1 MLSRI
6 RRWSILSVL
15 GLFFFMVIVDGSIVA
30 IAIPKVAQSLSIST
44 GATTLIISIYLI
56 TICATLLLFGQFGD
70 QYGRIKIFK
79 IGTFV
84 FLLGSFLA
92 GAGQMLNLVL
102 LGRLIQGIGAS
113 MTMANSYAI
122 VTDIFPSKEL
132 GRAFGIES
140 IFISLG
146 ALAGPGLG
154 GLILAQL
161 PWGYIFWINLP
172 IGLICL
178 VVELAIFPKDESK
191 VKQKIDWYG
200 ALTLMLAAI
209 SLYLVTATL
218 SSNIPLTILF
228 LGGFLAFGWWFIK
241 IEQKVD
247 PPLLNLAIFR
257 TQLFTKRIITAFLTF
272 IVSYF
277 FMILAPLYLQLAL
290 NYSVQ
295 FSGILLMVAPITSII
310 VSPIAGYISDH
321 YDQRV
326 EMTVGLVILIVSQF
340 VLILL
345 SGKFEPMFF
354 ISVSV
359 IMAIGTAVFG
369 TPNSVIVM
377 QSVPKELRGMAGS
390 TNSLMREFG
399 LVLGTTISTAL
410 FYQIMSLMSHKE
422 VHTASGAS
430 KRVLLISQRWT
441 YGVAFLILLLA
452 IFYLI
457 VMIRK
462 GGTHEER

>member
-1 MLSRI
+1 
-6 RRWSILSVL
+6 
-15 GLFFFMVIVDGSIVA
+15 
-30 IAIPKVAQSLSIST
+30 
-44 GATTLIISIYLI
+44 
-56 TICATLLLFGQFGD
+56 
-70 QYGRIKIFK
+70 
-79 IGTFV
+79 
-84 FLLGSFLA
+84 
-92 GAGQMLNLVL
+92 
-102 LGRLIQGIGAS
+102 
-113 MTMANSYAI
+113 
-122 VTDIFPSKEL
+122 
-132 GRAFGIES
+132 
-140 IFISLG
+140 
-146 ALAGPGLG
+146 
-154 GLILAQL
+154 
-161 PWGYIFWINLP
+161 
-172 IGLICL
+172 
-178 VVELAIFPKDESK
+178 
-191 VKQKIDWYG
+191 
-200 ALTLMLAAI
+200 
-209 SLYLVTATL
+209 
-218 SSNIPLTILF
+218 
-228 LGGFLAFGWWFIK
+228 
-241 IEQKVD
+241 
-247 PPLLNLAIFR
+247 
-257 TQLFTKRIITAFLTF
+257 
-272 IVSYF
+272 
-277 FMILAPLYLQLAL
+277 MILAPLYLQLAL

-441 YGVAFLILLLA
+441 YGVAF
-452 IFYLI
+452 
-457 VMIRK
+457 
-462 GGTHEER
+462 